1 MTGRK
6 RPGRFIGD
14 EKLPWQGGSKE
25 EPLSERPTKRDAL
38 EIRTGG
44 VRLPRRRLWLLLAM
58 VVVVTSSVAAQEIQS
73 DSAEALTKLQQ
84 PPADDRETTLSW
96 FRFLLP
102 RIVRNCSDIDSETFA
117 ATLIV
122 RTNGIQS
129 VLQSGGAAEAGDL
142 LRWTRVLERLSD
154 TLSTIFAP
162 LGASFDCAEALAM
175 FAVRGRRAS
184 SEETEEAVLAE
195 YMRTWVILGRS
206 HVRPLWDRE
215 HVESVLEHSR

>member
-1 MTGRK
+1 MT
-6 RPGRFIGD
+6 
-14 EKLPWQGGSKE
+14 
-25 EPLSERPTKRDAL
+25 
-38 EIRTGG
+38 
-44 VRLPRRRLWLLLAM
+44 
-58 VVVVTSSVAAQEIQS
+58 
-73 DSAEALTKLQQ
+73 AEDL
-84 PPADDRETTLSW
+84 RN
-96 FRFLLP
+96 LLP
-102 RIVRNCSDIDSETFA
+102 DRIKAPASELPEWA
-117 ATLIV
+117 YCQCWRADC
-122 RTNGIQS
+122 
-129 VLQSGGAAEAGDL
+129 DL